1 MSRGADTRRLRL
13 AALAAAKAAWPAI
26 EFAWR
31 DPGRRHRGMRR
42 DARILAWTG
51 GPSVAEVSAAL
62 VAAHCLPWR
71 DELHRQLT
79 EAEAAA
85 WHAEMDRRD
94 AERLAAEPARRAA
107 AKAAGIAKRTVS
119 VAARKAREAMLAA
132 AFPAVAFA
140 HVRTR
145 WGEPSI
151 EWIDGPTEAAVR
163 AVLPREDCPWLIRQ
177 ESPAERAR
185 IVAEAERLQCIA
197 EAEAVAAAQ
206 AAVVAATAARARRL
220 TALRQQPQ
228 QLELI
233 PCPGDCRHD
242 PGPLP
247 PLLPSHPDYSG
258 EYGDE

>member
-1 MSRGADTRRLRL
+1 MSRGSDTRRLRL

-26 EFAWR
+26 EFVWR
-31 DPGRRHRGMRR
+31 DPGCRHRGMRR

-71 DELHRQLT
+71 DELHRQMT
-79 EAEAAA
+79 EAEAAT
-85 WHAEMDRRD
+85 WHADLDRRD

-197 EAEAVAAAQ
+197 EAETVAAAQ
-206 AAVVAATAARARRL
+206 AAVIAAAAARARRIA
-220 TALRQQPQ
+220 ALQQQPR

-233 PCPGDCRHD
+233 PCSGDCRFD

-247 PLLPSHPDYSG
+247 PLLPSHPDYAG
-258 EYGDE
+258 EYDDD